1 MQFNQS
7 KSSTI
12 SSWKKLSPSTE
23 ILAMGNFDG
32 VHTGHKNLLNKAKK
46 LGNVTIL
53 TYSPHPAI
61 ALGRIKNPFLLTTDF
76 EKKIL
81 LIGLS
86 VKNIIFLNFDEDVSK
101 MKPENFAKKIIKE
114 KLNPKKVIVGYD
126 HHFGKD
132 RKGDTAYLKT
142 LGKRFGFEVIV
153 FEEVRIEGEVVK
165 SSVIRE
171 LIHEGEFKLVKKL
184 LGHPYS
190 ISGTVIKGDGL
201 GGELGYPTANLKL
214 DSDYKLLPPNGVYS
228 SIVKMKDKDYPAM
241 LYIGSSPTHKI
252 YEKKIE
258 LHLID
263 FDKNLYE
270 KRIVCDV
277 YSFIRK
283 EQHFSSRE
291 LLKESINKNK
301 KEVMKNLKEV
311 YR

>member
-12 SSWKKLSPSTE
+12 SSWKKLSSSTE

-32 VHTGHKNLLNKAKK
+32 VHLGHKNLLHEAKK

-76 EKKIL
+76 EKNFL
-81 LIGLS
+81 LKGLS
-86 VKNIIFLNFDEDVSK
+86 ITNIIFLNFDGDVLE
-101 MKPENFAKKIIKE
+101 MQPENFAKKIIKK

-132 RKGDTAYLKT
+132 RKGNTDFLKI
-142 LGKRFGFEVIV
+142 LGKRLGFEVIV
-153 FEEVRIEGEVVK
+153 FREVRIDGEVVK

-190 ISGTVIKGDGL
+190 ISGNVIKGNGL
-201 GGELGYPTANLKL
+201 GAELGYPTANIKL
-214 DSDYKLLPPNGVYS
+214 DSDYKLIPPNGVYS
-228 SIVKMKDKDYPAM
+228 SIVKIKEKDYPAM
-241 LYIGSSPTHKI
+241 LYIGSSPTHGI

-263 FDKNLYE
+263 FDENLYGE
-270 KRIVCDV
+270 RILCDV
-277 YSFIRK
+277 HSFIRK

-301 KEVMKNLKEV
+301 IEVIKNLKEV
-311 YR
+311 YK